1 MDTMPFEL
9 LLDPERVRIAL
20 TPVRRQLLESLREP
34 ASASMLAARLGLPR
48 QRLSYHL
55 RVLEDAGLVML
66 LEERQRRGFVERVLV
81 ARADAFLVDPSL
93 MGPRAETLAREQDR
107 FAADHL
113 LATAAD
119 LVADVGRMQAA
130 AAGEGRRLLTFTI
143 EAEVTL
149 GRPADLQRYA
159 ERLARAVSEVS
170 EEFSAPAGRRYR
182 VVVGGHPARQA
193 LPHPTVNQEA
203 DA

>member
-1 MDTMPFEL
+1 MHTTPFEL

-20 TPVRRQLLESLREP
+20 TPVRRQLLENLREP
-34 ASASMLAARLGLPR
+34 ASASMLATRLGLPR
-48 QRLSYHL
+48 QRLGYHL

-66 LEERQRRGFVERVLV
+66 VEARQRRGFVERVLV

-93 MGPRAETLAREQDR
+93 MGQRSETVSREQDR

-159 ERLARAVSEVS
+159 ARLAEALSEVS
-170 EEFSAPAGRRYR
+170 EEFSAPTGRRYR
-182 VVVGGHPARQA
+182 VVVGGHPARQTRQ
-193 LPHPTVNQEA
+193 HPTANQEA